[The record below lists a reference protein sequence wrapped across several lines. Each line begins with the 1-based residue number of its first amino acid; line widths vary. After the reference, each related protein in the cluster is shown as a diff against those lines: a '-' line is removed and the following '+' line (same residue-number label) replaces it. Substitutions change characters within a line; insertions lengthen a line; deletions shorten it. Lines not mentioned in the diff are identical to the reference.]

1 MKIIFKLLL
10 FFVAMSFSKANA
22 GAGGI
27 IRSVKPKVYIISIG
41 FGGANWKPD
50 STLRQIGYNNCPT
63 CVSDANIFVDYFI
76 KIGKLQKKNLD
87 SVISYRFA
95 AGLQL
100 DSLFSIFNEIQTK
113 ITSKDVF
120 IFYYSSGAWI
130 LNTNNYTGKE
140 ESVYVLNNGL
150 NTKNQINKHGFSLR
164 TLKQLTDGLSA
175 NNQLLIFDTGLGSVI
190 QKDFHTNF
198 FNANPIEASFTKKNR
213 VIICPDNFSSE
224 SRDKSDGIMKGD
236 IVKTITSIPDSL
248 NILYIFD
255 SSTMSYNSN
264 YKLMMQHFWS
274 KQAANYGTL
283 KIMKESEYLQVLSAI
298 QPNLVASTR
307 SRLIDPKK
315 QQVDSSI
322 ANKKK
327 KAIIIST
334 DRYTSNDLW
343 ENLYTPIKDGKAIA
357 EILKNKFG
365 YDTTFLINASKS
377 QIQAM
382 LDDVARNDMGNP
394 YNQYIIYF
402 AGHGWWSNY
411 WKKGFIVAADSKA
424 FVDPNFETSDEIG
437 SYFEFGQ
444 LFDRLDK
451 LNKVI
456 LITDVCFGGTSLNN
470 VLKKDVTLNPN
481 GEKTIQLNAYKKI
494 FASGVSKVDDYTRLP
509 DGTVTQNSPFALSVL
524 DILKGAQKDISFEKL
539 FAEVKEKV
547 KEQKLKTTPVSKDF
561 GTITEP
567 NQFYF

>member
-1 MKIIFKLLL
+1 MKTILKLLL
-10 FFVAMSFSKANA
+10 FFVAMFFLKAHA

-27 IRSVKPKVYIISIG
+27 VKSLKPKVYIISIG
-41 FGGANWKPD
+41 FGGTGWKPD
-50 STLRQIGYNNCPT
+50 STLKQIGYNNCPT
-63 CVSDANIFVDYFI
+63 CVSDANVFADYFL

-87 SVISYRFA
+87 TVISYNFA
-95 AGLQL
+95 NGVQL
-100 DSLFSIFNEIQTK
+100 DSLFTVFNQIQTK

-130 LNTNNYTGKE
+130 LNTNIYTGKE

-150 NTKNQINKHGFSLR
+150 TTKKEINRYGFSLR

-213 VIICPDNFSSE
+213 IIICPDNFSSE
-224 SRDKSDGIMKGD
+224 SKDEKDGIIKGD
-236 IVKTITSIPDSL
+236 IVKTITNIPDSL

-255 SSTMSYNSN
+255 SSRISYNSN
-264 YKLMMQHFWS
+264 YKLMMQHFWG
-274 KQAANYGTL
+274 KQASSFGTL
-283 KIMKESEYLQVLSAI
+283 KIMKESEYLQVLTAI
-298 QPNLVASTR
+298 QPNLTIGTR
-307 SRLIDPKK
+307 SRLIDPQK
-315 QQVDSSI
+315 QQIDSSI
-322 ANKKK
+322 ANRKK

-334 DRYTSNDLW
+334 DRYIANDLW
-343 ENLYTPIKDGKAIA
+343 EDLYTPVKDGKAIA

-365 YDTTFLINASKS
+365 YDTTFLINASKLE
-377 QIQAM
+377 IQAA
-382 LDDVARNDMGNP
+382 LDEVARNDLGNP

-402 AGHGWWSNY
+402 AGHGWWSDY
-411 WKKGFIVAADSKA
+411 WKKGYIVAADSKA
-424 FVDPNFETSDEIG
+424 FVNPHFETTDEIG

-456 LITDVCFGGTSLNN
+456 LITDVCFGGTSLSN
-470 VLKKDVTLNPN
+470 VLKKDIVVNPN

-509 DGTVTQNSPFALSVL
+509 DGTITKNSPFALGVM
-524 DILKGAQKDISFEKL
+524 DILKGVQKDISFEKL

-547 KEQKLKTTPVSKDF
+547 KEKKLKTTPVSKDF

-567 NQFYF
+567 NEFYF